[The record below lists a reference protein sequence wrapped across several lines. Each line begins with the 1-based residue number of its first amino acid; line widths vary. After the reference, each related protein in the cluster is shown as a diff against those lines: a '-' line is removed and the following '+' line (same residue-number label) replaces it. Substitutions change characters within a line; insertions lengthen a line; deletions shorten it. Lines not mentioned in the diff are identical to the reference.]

1 MKLSRQEVEHI
12 ADLAKLRL
20 SEDEIERFQSQLSAV
35 LDYVELLTD
44 LETGAVQPTAHVLP
58 VSNVVRDDRV
68 GDSYPRQDLLANAP
82 DAVDGFFRVPLV
94 LEESN

>member
-20 SEDEIERFQSQLSAV
+20 ADDEIERFQNQLSAV
-35 LDYVELLTD
+35 LEYVEMLTG
-44 LETGAVQPTAHVLP
+44 LETGAVQPTTHVLP
-58 VSNVVRDDRV
+58 VGNVVRDDQVR
-68 GDSYPRQDLLANAP
+68 GSYPRQDMLANAP
-82 DAVDGFFRVPLV
+82 DAVDGCFRVPLV